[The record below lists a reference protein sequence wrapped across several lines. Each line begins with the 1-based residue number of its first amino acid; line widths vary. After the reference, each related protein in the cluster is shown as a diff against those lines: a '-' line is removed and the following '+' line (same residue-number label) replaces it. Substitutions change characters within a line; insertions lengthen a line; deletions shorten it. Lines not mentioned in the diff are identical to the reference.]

1 VNWRP
6 WRYDYLAYEDAVSQ
20 ALPAPP
26 RRLAGK
32 PAATP
37 WDPELA
43 ASMRRRNLR
52 VEEELT
58 IDSLLGDIS
67 R

>member
-1 VNWRP
+1 VHWRP
-6 WRYDYLAYEDAVSQ
+6 WRYDRNAYEAAVS
-20 ALPAPP
+20 AAHPLTS
-26 RRLAGK
+26 LAGE

-43 ASMRRRNLR
+43 STMRHRNVR
-52 VEEELT
+52 IEEELT
-58 IDSLLGDIS
+58 LDLLLPDLA